1 MGPEKPRRDRILAG
15 ARSVLSRNDRASVA
29 VIAAASGTS
38 KAGFYREFES
48 RASLLDALSLE
59 PEPDARQRILEA
71 ALELLGTHGLTAL
84 SMEEVAARADVSR
97 ANLYRLF
104 PGKQALF
111 VGVIHA
117 FSPVDPVSRL
127 VSAMSDEPPEVVM
140 PELARTVYRVVAGP
154 DAPRIGLLRT
164 LFFEV
169 SSLSPD
175 AEAAAQELATT
186 VFASVGAYVLKQMQ
200 AGRLRM
206 IHPVLALQ
214 LFVGPI
220 FFHLVTRPLAE
231 RLLGLNIDG
240 KAAVTALAEGWLRAM
255 KPDEMEEEQVSE

>member
-1 MGPEKPRRDRILAG
+1 MA
-15 ARSVLSRNDRASVA
+15 A
-29 VIAAASGTS
+29 IAAASGTS

-48 RASLLDALSLE
+48 RAALLDALSFE

-71 ALELLGTHGLTAL
+71 AIELVGAHGLTEL
-84 SMEEVAARADVSR
+84 SMAEVALRAGVSR

-117 FSPVDPVSRL
+117 YSPLDPVSEL
-127 VSAMSDEPPEVVM
+127 ATAMSEEPPEVVM

-154 DAPRIGLLRT
+154 DAPRIGLLRAVF
-164 LFFEV
+164 LEV

-175 AEAAAQELATT
+175 AEAAVQELATT
-186 VFASVGAYVLKQMQ
+186 VFASVGAYVMRQMQ

-206 IHPVLALQ
+206 MHPILALQ
-214 LFVGPI
+214 SFVGPI
-220 FFHLVTRPLAE
+220 FFHLMTRQLAE
-231 RLLGLNIDG
+231 RLLGLNMEG
-240 KAAVTALAEGWLRAM
+240 EAAVTALAEGWLRSM
-255 KPDEMEEEQVSE
+255 KPD

>member
-1 MGPEKPRRDRILAG
+1 
-15 ARSVLSRNDRASVA
+15 VA

-48 RASLLDALSLE
+48 RNALLDALSLE
-59 PEPDARQRILEA
+59 PEPDSRQRILEA
-71 ALELLGTHGLTAL
+71 AFELIGARGLTAL
-84 SMEEVAARADVSR
+84 SMDEVASRAGVSR

-111 VGVIHA
+111 IGVIHA
-117 FSPVDPVSRL
+117 YSPMDPVSQAAT
-127 VSAMSDEPPEVVM
+127 AMSEEPPEVVM

-154 DAPRIGLLRT
+154 HAPRIGLLRA

-169 SSLSPD
+169 SGLSPD

-186 VFASVGAYVLKQMQ
+186 VLGTIGAYLMRQMQ

-206 IHPVLALQ
+206 VHPILALQ
-214 LFVGPI
+214 AFVGPI
-220 FFHLVTRPLAE
+220 FFHVMTRPLAE
-231 RLLGLNIDG
+231 RVLGLNMDG
-240 KAAVTALAEGWLRAM
+240 EAAVTALAEGWLRSM
-255 KPDEMEEEQVSE
+255 KPD

>member
-1 MGPEKPRRDRILAG
+1 MA
-15 ARSVLSRNDRASVA
+15 A
-29 VIAAASGTS
+29 IAAASGTS

-48 RASLLDALSLE
+48 RAALLDALSFE

-71 ALELLGTHGLTAL
+71 AIELVGAHGLTEL
-84 SMEEVAARADVSR
+84 SMAEVALRAGVSR

-117 FSPVDPVSRL
+117 YSPLDPVSEL
-127 VSAMSDEPPEVVM
+127 ATAMSEEPPEVVM

-154 DAPRIGLLRT
+154 DAPRIGLLRAVF
-164 LFFEV
+164 LEV

-175 AEAAAQELATT
+175 AEAAAQELATA
-186 VFASVGAYVLKQMQ
+186 VFASVGAYVMRQMQ

-206 IHPVLALQ
+206 IHPILALQ
-214 LFVGPI
+214 SFVGPI
-220 FFHLVTRPLAE
+220 FFHLMTRQLAE
-231 RLLGLNIDG
+231 RLLGLNMEG
-240 KAAVTALAEGWLRAM
+240 EAAVTALAEGWLRSM
-255 KPDEMEEEQVSE
+255 KPD

>member
-1 MGPEKPRRDRILAG
+1 MRRGKQRRDRILTG

-48 RASLLDALSLE
+48 RAALLDALSLE
-59 PEPDARQRILEA
+59 PEPDARQRILGA
-71 ALELLGTHGLTAL
+71 ALELLGTHGMTAL
-84 SMEEVAARADVSR
+84 SMDEVAARASVSR

-117 FSPVDPVSRL
+117 FSPLDAVSRL

-154 DAPRIGLLRT
+154 HAPRIGLLRT

-175 AEAAAQELATT
+175 ADAAAQELATA

-214 LFVGPI
+214 SFVGPV
-220 FFHLVTRPLAE
+220 FFHLATRPLAE
-231 RLLGLNIDG
+231 RLLGLNMDG
-240 KAAVTALAEGWLRAM
+240 EAAVTALAEGWLRAM
-255 KPDEMEEEQVSE
+255 KPDDEEERVSE